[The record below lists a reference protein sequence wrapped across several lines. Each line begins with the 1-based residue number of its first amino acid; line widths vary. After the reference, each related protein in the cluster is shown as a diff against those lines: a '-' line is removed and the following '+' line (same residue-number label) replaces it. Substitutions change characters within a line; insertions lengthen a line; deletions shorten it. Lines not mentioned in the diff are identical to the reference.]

1 MARMST
7 RLPSKPRSARGNIPS
22 ANSAAAGLARLSL
35 AQIRDRWK
43 KSLGFRLLALGL
55 MPLLLAFPMLLGALA
70 LLGGNKAEMLLQTQ
84 LNSKLAATDNYLD
97 QFKDAAAQRVMQLA
111 KSWPLAS
118 WPNQAQKLRELERE
132 LENGARTSGFDF
144 LALASESGQLLACST
159 PCPPGVR
166 LPDSFVLRQARDG
179 VSHAAV
185 ERHPPDQLVWLG
197 PVLTRRLQPAAGSDP
212 AAHGLLVHAA
222 AHLPLAVEAPDA
234 ILFGAILLNRN
245 NVLLNHLRELIFPI
259 GSLPED
265 SEGLS
270 LLLSGQQV
278 IAASQ
283 QRQIHERELLGSMPD
298 PAASAALLK
307 GNSWLGRQQWG
318 GQSFMAGYAPIR
330 DGEGHPIGMVAAAFP
345 DTPYT
350 RMTWWLLGS
359 AALLLALTMLGLSAI
374 FLRAGRQLAQRLT
387 RMGRVLNAVESG
399 QQGERMEAADGRQ
412 DELGQLARHFDRLL
426 DTIEFQQR
434 QQEQS
439 RRILTDEASRR
450 RALFESD
457 RDGVMILDARDGTVL
472 ECNPVAAQLLGYPPQ
487 EVRGRLARQWLARP
501 EYADRILSDPGGIG
515 PDGQLI
521 DTELRRSDGLT
532 FPVEIAVSQARW
544 SSSSFLLLRLRDI
557 TQRKATEDE
566 MRRLATLDGLTGVL
580 NRRAWTEAV
589 NRQLEQA
596 RRYRHPVCLLMI
608 DADHFKR
615 INDLHGHAAGD
626 AVLKALTA
634 TVTGQLRQAD
644 LLGRLGGEEFGILL
658 PETDAEGLQRMGQ
671 RLLQA
676 VRDCRVQHE
685 SHIMQFTVSIGA
697 TLGLEHGPDEL
708 ETLLKQADDAL
719 YRAKHDGR
727 DRIVLAGAAL
737 SCPPASCG

>member
-1 MARMST
+1 MSSQ
-7 RLPSKPRSARGNIPS
+7 PGSAHGKAAA
-22 ANSAAAGLARLSL
+22 ANSAAAWAAGLRL
-35 AQIRDRWK
+35 AQVRHSWQT
-43 KSLGFRLLALGL
+43 SLGFRLLALGL
-55 MPLLLAFPMLLGALA
+55 MPLLLAFPLLLAALA
-70 LLGGNKAEMLLQTQ
+70 LLGGSKAEILLQTQ
-84 LNSKLAATDNYLD
+84 LNSKLAATENYLD
-97 QFKDAAAQRVMQLA
+97 QFKDDAALRVVQLA
-111 KSWPLAS
+111 KSWPLAIR
-118 WPNQAQKLRELERE
+118 PDQPQRLRELERE

-159 PCPPGVR
+159 PCPPGAR

-179 VSHAAV
+179 VSHAAI
-185 ERHPPDQLVWLG
+185 ERHPAGQLAWLG
-197 PVLTRRLQPAAGSDP
+197 PALNRRLQTGAGSEDP
-212 AAHGLLVHAA
+212 ADDGLLVHAA
-222 AHLPLAVEAPDA
+222 AHLPLTVEASDA
-234 ILFGAILLNRN
+234 ILFGVVLLNRN
-245 NVLLNHLRELIFPI
+245 HVLLNHLRELIFPI

-270 LLLSGQQV
+270 LMLSGQQV

-283 QRQIHERELLGSMPD
+283 QRQIQERELLGSLAD
-298 PAASAALLK
+298 PAASAAMRE
-307 GNSWLGRQQWG
+307 GSQWLGRQQWG
-318 GQSFMAGYAPIR
+318 DQSFMAGYAPIR
-330 DGEGHPIGMVAAAFP
+330 DGEGRPVGMLVAAFP
-345 DTPYT
+345 DAPYT

-374 FLRAGRQLAQRLT
+374 FLRAGRQLTQRLA
-387 RMGRVLNAVESG
+387 RMGQVLNAVESG
-399 QQGERMEAADGRQ
+399 RQRERMEAAAGRA

-426 DTIEFQQR
+426 DTIELQQR

-439 RRILTDEASRR
+439 RRILSYEASRR

-457 RDGVMILDARDGTVL
+457 RDGVMILDARDGRVL
-472 ECNPVAAQLLGYPPQ
+472 ECNPVAADLLGHPAV
-487 EVRGRLARQWLARP
+487 EVRGCLARQWLARP
-501 EYADRILSDPGGIG
+501 EYADRILSDPGRIG

-521 DTELRRSDGLT
+521 DTELRRGDGLT
-532 FPVEIAVSQARW
+532 LPVEIAVSQARW

-589 NRQLEQA
+589 ERQLEQA

-615 INDLHGHAAGD
+615 INDQHGHAAGD
-626 AVLKALTA
+626 AVLKALAA
-634 TVTGQLRQAD
+634 TLAGQLRQAD
-644 LLGRLGGEEFGILL
+644 LLGRLGGEEFGVLL
-658 PETDAEGLQRMGQ
+658 PETHLEGLQLMGD

-676 VRDCRVQHE
+676 VRECQVQHE
-685 SHIMQFTVSIGA
+685 GIMLRLTISMGA
-697 TLGLEHGPDEL
+697 ALGGEHGPGEL

-727 DRIVLAGAAL
+727 DRLVLAEATL
-737 SCPPASCG
+737 SCPRASCG